1 MQKWRLPI
9 VPCAIQ
15 TAVTG
20 LLTLWADRVDWLLG
34 DSNRIPPPPR
44 KIHILVIQLRRVWR
58 GVNAPTLP
66 FNYAGHQRFH
76 ILGLSVPEIPY
87 LLAVVALWFLVG
99 YFREPAKQRKLNPSR
114 TTGSS
119 KTIPVG
125 SMVWEVIL
133 LLFSLLQIREA
144 FRGFRFWRTFNLTAA
159 LNVPLYAMGAVVL
172 IRFGLQALET
182 LNRQTSTSS

>member
-1 MQKWRLPI
+1 
-9 VPCAIQ
+9 
-15 TAVTG
+15 
-20 LLTLWADRVDWLLG
+20 
-34 DSNRIPPPPR
+34 
-44 KIHILVIQLRRVWR
+44 
-58 GVNAPTLP
+58 
-66 FNYAGHQRFH
+66 
-76 ILGLSVPEIPY
+76 VPEIPY

-144 FRGFRFWRTFNLTAA
+144 FRGWGFRFWRTFNLTAA
-159 LNVPLYAMGAVVL
+159 LNVPLYAMWAVVL

-182 LNRQTSTSS
+182 LNRPNQHEFLIGQQIAVLLGVLWVIMYRETSAIS